1 VGSQRGSAC
10 WRFFGSPVNGLGATV
25 FDMQRI
31 TETGGFMLE
40 AFGTFLPVTIVLQ
53 GAVRGSAGR
62 LAPLA
67 IGMTVTVCILSFGV
81 LTGGSVN
88 PARTVGPAVAAGVYD
103 GLAVYLVAQIVGGS
117 LAGMLDRAVWTR
129 QADTAHLVAAAVPA
143 E

>member
-1 VGSQRGSAC
+1 
-10 WRFFGSPVNGLGATV
+10 
-25 FDMQRI
+25 
-31 TETGGFMLE
+31 MLE
-40 AFGTFLPVTIVLQ
+40 AFGTFLLVTIVLQ
-53 GAVRGSAGR
+53 SAVRGSAGR

-103 GLAVYLVAQIVGGS
+103 GMAVYLIAQLVGGS
-117 LAGMLDRAVWTR
+117 LAGMLYRAVWTKR
-129 QADTAHLVAAAVPA
+129 AETAQLATGAVPA